1 MCLLLH
7 ELLNILLVLC
17 IVHIARYA
25 LRIGKC
31 TCYFTCANLNASCST
46 QCAWLVFGHFICST
60 QLKCSICFQCACLC
74 SMCNA
79 FIHAL
84 CIKALVNL
92 GKLGAEKLLD
102 QVND

>member
-1 MCLLLH
+1 MCWLTWFMCLLLH

-46 QCAWLVFGHFICST
+46 QR
-60 QLKCSICFQCACLC
+60 ACW
-74 SMCNA
+74 
-79 FIHAL
+79 H
-84 CIKALVNL
+84 L
-92 GKLGAEKLLD
+92 GTLFV
-102 QVND
+102 QRN